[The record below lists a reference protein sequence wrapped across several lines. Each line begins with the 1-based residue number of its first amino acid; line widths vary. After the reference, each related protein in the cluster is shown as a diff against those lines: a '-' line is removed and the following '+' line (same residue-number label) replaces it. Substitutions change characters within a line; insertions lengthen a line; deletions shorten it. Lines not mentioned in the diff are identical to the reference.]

1 MMVDWTVPNLT
12 VKAAVALTN
21 QPKVDLAVTTGR
33 MDYVLGAAALY
44 DSATGNVS
52 TWSVGAGYTGLDYQ
66 ARHSVCLDFRVDY
79 INGRWVHLCSEDNAR
94 SSAAYYDSGLPV
106 WNDITTCSLPCSTG
120 RPDRDRRSYQ
130 HHVTIFA
137 CQHGRGSRCARARAV
152 SAGRLERQCQKR
164 YTT

>member
-1 MMVDWTVPNLT
+1 MGRVLLALHQQRRLSCCAVRTCPTSEQSITCTVNPNVRTTHLQMMVDWTVPNLT

-66 ARHSVCLDFRVDY
+66 V
-79 INGRWVHLCSEDNAR
+79 
-94 SSAAYYDSGLPV
+94 
-106 WNDITTCSLPCSTG
+106 
-120 RPDRDRRSYQ
+120 
-130 HHVTIFA
+130 
-137 CQHGRGSRCARARAV
+137 
-152 SAGRLERQCQKR
+152 
-164 YTT
+164 